1 MIGGPGILAE
11 AIFGLGLALAGGNIV
26 ALVRPALL
34 RRRGRKNVQTVG
46 SRSRSYVNIVIGL
59 VVMVWGLASM
69 LRRY

>member
-1 MIGGPGILAE
+1 MMGPGILSE
-11 AIFGLGLALAGGNIV
+11 AIFGLGLALAGGNVV

-34 RRRGRKNVQTVG
+34 RRRGRKNVQEVG

-69 LRRY
+69 LRWY